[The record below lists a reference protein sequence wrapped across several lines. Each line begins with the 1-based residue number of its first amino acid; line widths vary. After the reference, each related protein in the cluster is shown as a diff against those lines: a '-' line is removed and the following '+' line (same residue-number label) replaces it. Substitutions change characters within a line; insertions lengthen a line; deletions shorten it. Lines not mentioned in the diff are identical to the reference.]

1 MRQFFC
7 LDRNIRRGR
16 IESKWHHW
24 SRCSALYRSGRRIKQ
39 WQRRRC
45 FDLHISNFSEK
56 MLESRT
62 NRFQRNQL
70 DSLKLATVS
79 DRLFDFYDCLA
90 SADFRFP
97 PLRSVGVRGTT
108 FLCQVSELESEN
120 REIFPKRRRFFRHE
134 NRSSVNGTASER
146 SGVVGTRTRLVA
158 RREIVCGLK

>member
-7 LDRNIRRGR
+7 LDRNIRRGQ

-70 DSLKLATVS
+70 DSLKLAKFS
-79 DRLFDFYDCLA
+79 GRLFDFYDFLA

-97 PLRSVGVRGTT
+97 PLRSVGVRSTT

-120 REIFPKRRRFFRHE
+120 REIFPKRRRFFRLGK
-134 NRSSVNGTASER
+134 SVVCER
-146 SGVVGTRTRLVA
+146 HC
-158 RREIVCGLK
+158 E